1 MKQTEL
7 TSQHSIARGNT
18 WKWPRSPGTGIL
30 LFSGALTLSFLSS
43 LWELISYS
51 ANSDLYS
58 YIRLIPFVSAYLI
71 WLKKE
76 KLCGLLNRSPRP
88 VLLALA
94 AGAGVLIPS
103 LICFATQKAKYS
115 WAWPIT

>member
-1 MKQTEL
+1 M
-7 TSQHSIARGNT
+7 
-18 WKWPRSPGTGIL
+18 
-30 LFSGALTLSFLSS
+30 LFFLSPLRELLLYS
-43 LWELISYS
+43 LK
-51 ANSDLYS
+51 SDLYC
-58 YIRLIPFVSAYLI
+58 YIPLIPFVSAYLI